1 VQPQPQP
8 QPQPQELV
16 EQTPAMRAL
25 QTQIQQHS
33 PGIHSLSQ
41 QAGNTLVR
49 MGMEKHR
56 ARVALCIDISRPMER
71 LYQTGKIQKLAE
83 RVLAMGCR
91 LDSTGAIDVFLFGQ
105 QAHAAG
111 SMTINNFQGFIDRVI
126 AQYHLEEKPFYG
138 KVMQAVRMYYYPE
151 GGGGI
156 RLSPL
161 QGEYPVYVM
170 FVSNGT
176 TNDEDS
182 TRNQLQASS
191 YEPFFWQFMVIGK
204 TKKDVR
210 SRGMR
215 GFLER
220 TIASDFL
227 FLEQLD
233 SMHGRYIDNANFFSV
248 EDLDQLTD
256 EALYD
261 LLLNEYPAWVFRAK
275 SRGLLP

>member
-1 VQPQPQP
+1 
-8 QPQPQELV
+8 
-16 EQTPAMRAL
+16 
-25 QTQIQQHS
+25 
-33 PGIHSLSQ
+33 
-41 QAGNTLVR
+41 
-49 MGMEKHR
+49 
-56 ARVALCIDISRPMER
+56 
-71 LYQTGKIQKLAE
+71 
-83 RVLAMGCR
+83 
-91 LDSTGAIDVFLFGQ
+91 
-105 QAHAAG
+105 
-111 SMTINNFQGFIDRVI
+111 
-126 AQYHLEEKPFYG
+126 
-138 KVMQAVRMYYYPE
+138 
-151 GGGGI
+151 
-156 RLSPL
+156 
-161 QGEYPVYVM
+161 
-170 FVSNGT
+170 
-176 TNDEDS
+176 
-182 TRNQLQASS
+182 
-191 YEPFFWQFMVIGK
+191 MVIGK